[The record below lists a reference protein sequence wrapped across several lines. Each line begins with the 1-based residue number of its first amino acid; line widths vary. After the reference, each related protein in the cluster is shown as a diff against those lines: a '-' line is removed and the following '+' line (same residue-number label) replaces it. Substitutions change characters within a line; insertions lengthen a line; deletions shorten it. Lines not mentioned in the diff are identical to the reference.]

1 MLCFYS
7 PEKMVSIKT
16 FMDFWLKTEQLIVG
30 ILYLDNGFCI
40 FNPSGIETVANFYG
54 YSFGF

>member
-1 MLCFYS
+1 
-7 PEKMVSIKT
+7 
-16 FMDFWLKTEQLIVG
+16 MDFWLKTEQLIVG